1 MDKSWMMENR
11 MSREYDVGVES
22 FIQFG
27 LSHAKGSNSIRC
39 PCLKCGNRL
48 LKDVSIVRY
57 HLYANGIDKSYKIWF
72 WHGEDLNSETVTSKM
87 ENLGDEKY
95 EHDDLF
101 NTVNMLQS
109 AHDESCNTSNTFDT
123 MFDDA
128 KKPLYP
134 GCKKFTKLSALVR
147 LYNLKVRYGW
157 SNTSFS
163 ELLSIISDLLPDN
176 NEIPTSLYEA
186 KKTLGAL
193 GLSYQKIDACPNDCC
208 LYRKEY
214 ANSTKCPKCG
224 LSRWKIN
231 KNSTKENSG
240 VAAKQMWYFPIVP
253 RFIRMFKNF
262 ENAKNLRWHA
272 MDRKID
278 DIMRHPAD
286 TPSWRLID
294 HMWPTFGS
302 EPRNLRLGLST
313 DGINPFGDLSSNYSC
328 WPVITTIYNLPPWL
342 CMRRK
347 HLMLTMLI
355 SGPKQ
360 PGYDINTYLAPLI
373 DDLKILW
380 EEGVQCFDAY
390 KEEYFTLR
398 AVLLWTINDFSA
410 YDYFNQTTTWKKNVY
425 MGHRKYLPRYHPY
438 RLQKKNFD
446 GKQEHG
452 KPPQPLSGEA
462 IYFKLKEMIFSSGK
476 NCGKNNNEGGND
488 YWKRRSEFFELPY
501 WKNLHVRHCLDVMH
515 IEKNVCM
522 NIVGTLLDL
531 PGKSKDGMNNR
542 LDLVDMN
549 IRPELAPMVTG
560 NKTYI
565 PAACYTLSREEK
577 YRFCKTLAE
586 IKVPEGYSSNIR
598 SIVSLND
605 LKLNGLKSHDCHVL
619 MQQLL
624 PIAIRSILPKNVRY
638 TISRLCFFFNAICA
652 KSFSVSE
659 LDALQEDIV
668 MTLCNLEKY
677 FPPSFFTIMVHLVVH
692 LVREVKLCG
701 PVYLRWMYPFER
713 YMKVLK
719 SFVRNR
725 NRPEGC
731 IAEAQVCEEAVHFC
745 SDFLSGLDEIG
756 LGSLN
761 SREEKQIDR
770 PLSAGTYV
778 RPDMQEL
785 KQAHLHIL
793 QNTEE
798 VMCELHEG
806 KVVSNTIRWLAHGPN
821 CGVMTYD
828 GYMVNG
834 CSYHTKSRD
843 DHRTVQNSGIMLVAT
858 TMQVSSAKD
867 KNPVIGDMSFYGII
881 EDIWEVSYNTFN
893 TVLFKCKW
901 VENKNGVR
909 IDDLHFTLVDLSRIG
924 HSSDSFII
932 ATHGQQ
938 VFYVSDPVDP
948 RWSVVVRPPQKDF
961 PYKCANDDLGD
972 MLPHYPPVSKWN
984 STTNID
990 ESGDAYT
997 RLDCEGIW
1005 FLDSGSISCGSS
1017 KEERAQLLTAR
1028 LLGTDY
1034 DQLLLFPYNF
1044 GNHWTLVVIN
1054 LTKDAA
1060 FWIDPLKNRIDPD
1073 VTEVVE
1079 RSFNIM
1085 NKKKPAWRIVKCPK
1099 QSGVVECGY
1108 YVMRFMRDIIMS
1120 TSTSIIQICVV
1131 DLEMLL
1137 LILKCVDKG
1146 LNKAKGNPMAF
1157 YKVDKDLNKAKGNPM
1172 AFYKV
1177 LPQSIGAMKPWIRQ
1191 LVDV

>member
-11 MSREYDVGVES
+11 MSREYDIGVES

-27 LSHAKGSNSIRC
+27 LSHAKGYNSIRC

-57 HLYANGIDKSYKIWF
+57 HLYASGIDKSYKIWF

-87 ENLGDEKY
+87 ENIGDEKY

-193 GLSYQKIDACPNDCC
+193 GLSYQKIDACSNDCC

-240 VAAKQMWYFPIVP
+240 VAAKQMWYFSIVP
-253 RFIRMFKNF
+253 RFIRMFKNL
-262 ENAKNLRWHA
+262 ENAKNLCWHA

-278 DIMRHPAD
+278 GIMRHPAD

-302 EPRNLRLGLST
+302 EPRNLRLG
-313 DGINPFGDLSSNYSC
+313 
-328 WPVITTIYNLPPWL
+328 
-342 CMRRK
+342 
-347 HLMLTMLI
+347 
-355 SGPKQ
+355 PKQ

-380 EEGVQCFDAY
+380 EEGVRCFDAY

-398 AVLLWTINDFSA
+398 AVLLWTINDFPA
-410 YDYFNQTTTWKKNVY
+410 Y
-425 MGHRKYLPRYHPY
+425 
-438 RLQKKNFD
+438 
-446 GKQEHG
+446 EHG

-476 NCGKNNNEGGND
+476 KCGKNNNEGGND

-531 PGKSKDGMNNR
+531 PGKSKDGMNSR
-542 LDLVDMN
+542 LDLVEMN

-560 NKTYI
+560 NRTYI

-577 YRFCKTLAE
+577 YQFCKTLAE
-586 IKVPEGYSSNIR
+586 IKVLEGYSSNIR
-598 SIVSLND
+598 SLVSLND

-624 PIAIRSILPKNVRY
+624 PIAIRVVRLNGLKEVLLIL
-638 TISRLCFFFNAICA
+638 
-652 KSFSVSE
+652 
-659 LDALQEDIV
+659 
-668 MTLCNLEKY
+668 
-677 FPPSFFTIMVHLVVH
+677 
-692 LVREVKLCG
+692 
-701 PVYLRWMYPFER
+701 
-713 YMKVLK
+713 
-719 SFVRNR
+719 
-725 NRPEGC
+725 
-731 IAEAQVCEEAVHFC
+731 
-745 SDFLSGLDEIG
+745 
-756 LGSLN
+756 
-761 SREEKQIDR
+761 
-770 PLSAGTYV
+770 
-778 RPDMQEL
+778 
-785 KQAHLHIL
+785 
-793 QNTEE
+793 
-798 VMCELHEG
+798 
-806 KVVSNTIRWLAHGPN
+806 
-821 CGVMTYD
+821 
-828 GYMVNG
+828 
-834 CSYHTKSRD
+834 
-843 DHRTVQNSGIMLVAT
+843 
-858 TMQVSSAKD
+858 
-867 KNPVIGDMSFYGII
+867 
-881 EDIWEVSYNTFN
+881 
-893 TVLFKCKW
+893 KC
-901 VENKNGVR
+901 
-909 IDDLHFTLVDLSRIG
+909 
-924 HSSDSFII
+924 
-932 ATHGQQ
+932 
-938 VFYVSDPVDP
+938 
-948 RWSVVVRPPQKDF
+948 SVVDKEVLLIL
-961 PYKCANDDLGD
+961 KC
-972 MLPHYPPVSKWN
+972 
-984 STTNID
+984 
-990 ESGDAYT
+990 
-997 RLDCEGIW
+997 C
-1005 FLDSGSISCGSS
+1005 
-1017 KEERAQLLTAR
+1017 
-1028 LLGTDY
+1028 
-1034 DQLLLFPYNF
+1034 
-1044 GNHWTLVVIN
+1044 VVDKRV
-1054 LTKDAA
+1054 L
-1060 FWIDPLKNRIDPD
+1060 WI
-1073 VTEVVE
+1073 
-1079 RSFNIM
+1079 RS
-1085 NKKKPAWRIVKCPK
+1085 
-1099 QSGVVECGY
+1099 
-1108 YVMRFMRDIIMS
+1108 
-1120 TSTSIIQICVV
+1120 VV
-1131 DLEMLL
+1131 DLEVL

-1146 LNKAKGNPMAF
+1146 
-1157 YKVDKDLNKAKGNPM
+1157 LNKAKGNPM

>member
-1 MDKSWMMENR
+1 
-11 MSREYDVGVES
+11 
-22 FIQFG
+22 
-27 LSHAKGSNSIRC
+27 
-39 PCLKCGNRL
+39 
-48 LKDVSIVRY
+48 
-57 HLYANGIDKSYKIWF
+57 
-72 WHGEDLNSETVTSKM
+72 
-87 ENLGDEKY
+87 
-95 EHDDLF
+95 
-101 NTVNMLQS
+101 
-109 AHDESCNTSNTFDT
+109 
-123 MFDDA
+123 
-128 KKPLYP
+128 
-134 GCKKFTKLSALVR
+134 
-147 LYNLKVRYGW
+147 
-157 SNTSFS
+157 
-163 ELLSIISDLLPDN
+163 
-176 NEIPTSLYEA
+176 
-186 KKTLGAL
+186 
-193 GLSYQKIDACPNDCC
+193 
-208 LYRKEY
+208 
-214 ANSTKCPKCG
+214 
-224 LSRWKIN
+224 
-231 KNSTKENSG
+231 
-240 VAAKQMWYFPIVP
+240 
-253 RFIRMFKNF
+253 
-262 ENAKNLRWHA
+262 
-272 MDRKID
+272 
-278 DIMRHPAD
+278 
-286 TPSWRLID
+286 
-294 HMWPTFGS
+294 MWPTFGS

-398 AVLLWTINDFSA
+398 AVLLWTINDFPA
-410 YDYFNQTTTWKKNVY
+410 YGNLCGCTVKGFKACPICGEETTSIRLQHGKKNVY

-531 PGKSKDGMNNR
+531 PGKSKDGMNSR

-549 IRPELAPMVTG
+549 IRPELAPMVT
-560 NKTYI
+560 
-565 PAACYTLSREEK
+565 K

-598 SIVSLND
+598 SLVSLND

-798 VMCELHEG
+798 VHPYIEYDFL
-806 KVVSNTIRWLAHGPN
+806 SSYTNTIKLPL
-821 CGVMTYD
+821 
-828 GYMVNG
+828 
-834 CSYHTKSRD
+834 
-843 DHRTVQNSGIMLVAT
+843 RTHNL
-858 TMQVSSAKD
+858 
-867 KNPVIGDMSFYGII
+867 Y
-881 EDIWEVSYNTFN
+881 
-893 TVLFKCKW
+893 
-901 VENKNGVR
+901 
-909 IDDLHFTLVDLSRIG
+909 
-924 HSSDSFII
+924 
-932 ATHGQQ
+932 
-938 VFYVSDPVDP
+938 
-948 RWSVVVRPPQKDF
+948 
-961 PYKCANDDLGD
+961 
-972 MLPHYPPVSKWN
+972 
-984 STTNID
+984 
-990 ESGDAYT
+990 
-997 RLDCEGIW
+997 
-1005 FLDSGSISCGSS
+1005 
-1017 KEERAQLLTAR
+1017 LLT
-1028 LLGTDY
+1028 
-1034 DQLLLFPYNF
+1034 
-1044 GNHWTLVVIN
+1044 
-1054 LTKDAA
+1054 
-1060 FWIDPLKNRIDPD
+1060 
-1073 VTEVVE
+1073 
-1079 RSFNIM
+1079 
-1085 NKKKPAWRIVKCPK
+1085 
-1099 QSGVVECGY
+1099 
-1108 YVMRFMRDIIMS
+1108 
-1120 TSTSIIQICVV
+1120 
-1131 DLEMLL
+1131 
-1137 LILKCVDKG
+1137 IL
-1146 LNKAKGNPMAF
+1146 
-1157 YKVDKDLNKAKGNPM
+1157 
-1172 AFYKV
+1172 
-1177 LPQSIGAMKPWIRQ
+1177 
-1191 LVDV
+1191 